1 MTSIRRPPP
10 ALRASVIAV
19 QSALALLATITLA
32 HGADGPSVADLT
44 TPSSSIEAGAV
55 YVDSS
60 SSKFSEYNGLQRRGL
75 NPNASFEL
83 RGGGAYNS
91 GSTERWRLSG
101 SDLGLDIRSLAA
113 EYGQQGTF
121 RLNADY
127 DELRRNYSDDYRTLW
142 NGAGS
147 STLTLPGAYPSAASR
162 TGSSGLSN
170 WNNIQA
176 PNLNATTS
184 GGGPGF
190 VIPALMQDYQVST
203 TRKRTGAAGE
213 LILAREWTLS
223 VNARNEKK
231 EGVKLTGAAMGGFK
245 GSLLPE
251 PIDSDTNIVDAAVRY
266 AGKQAHFSVGYN
278 ASFYRNHIDG
288 WTAEYPFSTGA
299 GGVLNN
305 QIVMNGAPGNQ
316 MHQIVADGGYNFS
329 PATKLV
335 LSASRSRMTQNEA
348 FRFQQGPGWN
358 VNDGATS
365 SNSKEIQTN
374 FLARLSSRPVTG
386 VDLTAAFKVDN
397 RDNRSPVGLYKVAQ
411 YDGVALPTTS
421 TTFRNTPLN
430 RKQEQLNLD
439 ARYSYRRGQSVS
451 AGFEHTRIERTADAS
466 INPLSQEI
474 NNPFASGKARENTL
488 KLAYRQN
495 ITETIA
501 GMVSY
506 ARSQRRAVDYQ
517 EPEPNPP
524 GSSANV
530 GAFQEVPGFRQ
541 FFLNDRNRDKLR
553 GSMDFQLTDALSLQ
567 AGIDYLNDRYPSRF
581 GLKSAGGHVLNLD
594 GAYAASEVLSFSAF
608 VSAEN
613 MKSRQ
618 DQFQLPVARI
628 TTPPPVIAHNPDGSC
643 ASYASTPGLPSDY
656 LTDPCRNWSES
667 QADRVLTLGAGAKSS
682 QWLGGRLTLS
692 GDLVYSRARTALGF
706 SGGTYYSNGVGS
718 NVYIPAQ
725 DMPAITSTMTDLRLA
740 ARYAFD
746 KNSALKVGWLHRRLR
761 SSDSQ
766 YDLFGITSVQAFIG
780 SGMASPRYN
789 VNAVSVSYL
798 YTFR

>member
-1 MTSIRRPPP
+1 MTSIRRPPL

-19 QSALALLATITLA
+19 QSALALLATFTLA
-32 HGADGPSVADLT
+32 HAADAPTVADLT
-44 TPSSSIEAGAV
+44 TPISTVEAGAV

-60 SSKFSEYNGLQRRGL
+60 SYKFSEYNGLQRRGL

-83 RGGGAYNS
+83 RGGGAYDS

-162 TGSSGLSN
+162 VGSTGLSN

-176 PNLNATTS
+176 PNLNPTTS

-190 VIPALMQDYQVST
+190 VIPALMQDYKVST
-203 TRKRTGAAGE
+203 TRKRTSAGSE

-231 EGVKLTGAAMGGFK
+231 EGAKLTGATMGGFK
-245 GSLLPE
+245 GALLPE

-266 AGKQAHFSVGYN
+266 AGKQGHFSVGYN

-288 WTAEYPFSTGA
+288 WSAEYPFSTGA

-305 QIVMNGAPGNQ
+305 RILMNGAPGNQ
-316 MHQIVADGGYNFS
+316 MHQIVVDGGYNFS

-335 LSASRSRMTQNEA
+335 LSASRSRLTQNEA

-386 VDLTAAFKVDN
+386 LDLTAAFKVDN

-421 TTFRNTPLN
+421 TTFRNTPVN

-451 AGFEHTRIERTADAS
+451 AGFEHMRIERTADAS

-501 GMVSY
+501 GTVSY
-506 ARSQRRAVDYQ
+506 ARSQRRAVDYE

-594 GAYAASEVLSFSAF
+594 GAYVASEVLSFSAF

-618 DQFQLPVARI
+618 EQFQLPVARI

-667 QADRVLTLGAGAKSS
+667 QADRVFTLGAGAKSS

-692 GDLVYSRARTALGF
+692 GDLVYSRARTALAF